1 MSRRYYEYL
10 YKEISVAAK
19 HRISGY
25 GLWLLIWEA
34 GGDPDDLSRDQVRV
48 FVEQHLSALLAEEG
62 CRLDRRARARLEK
75 RLLRFDPRFPTP
87 EERLAA

>member
-10 YKEISVAAK
+10 FTEISVTVE

-25 GLWLLIWEA
+25 GLWLLIWES
-34 GGDPDDLSRDQVRV
+34 GGDPDDLTREQVRV
-48 FVEQHLSALLAEEG
+48 FVDRHLSALLSEEG

-75 RLLRFDPRFPTP
+75 RLLRFDPRYPTP

>member
-10 YKEISVAAK
+10 YTEISVAAK

-25 GLWLLIWEA
+25 SLWLLIWEA

-48 FVEQHLSALLAEEG
+48 FVEQHLQRQKNDSQPSSAAS
-62 CRLDRRARARLEK
+62 RLVAGGPIHMTCRRAIS
-75 RLLRFDPRFPTP
+75 F
-87 EERLAA
+87 